1 MESALFSGLQGLF
14 LGVANLG
21 LGQVIMILV
30 GSALLY
36 LGIKKG
42 YEPLLLVPIGFGAIL
57 VNIPLADM
65 MGEEGF
71 LRFFYDAG
79 VLTEVFPLLI
89 FIGIGA
95 MTDFQPLL
103 ENPKIIL
110 LGAAGQFGI
119 FLTLLLALALGF
131 DKLDAVAVAIIGACD
146 GPTAIYV
153 SSKFAPHLLGAMIDF
168 GPVLANPIVLLFGAA
183 GQFGIFLTLFLALWL
198 GFLRQEAVSIAVIG
212 ACDGPTA
219 IFVTSRYAPAL
230 LPAVSIAAY
239 SYMSLVPLI
248 QPPIM
253 RLLTTDRERKI
264 VMGVVKQ
271 PVSKT
276 TKILFP
282 IVVTIFASILA
293 PKGAPLIGTV
303 MLGNL
308 MKESGVVDRLKSAS
322 ENEIANIVT
331 LLLGLCI
338 GATMEA
344 DKFLRAQTLLILGLG
359 FVAISLDTAVG
370 VLFGKLMCF
379 LTGGKINPL
388 IGAAGISAFP
398 MSARVVQ
405 AEGQKYNKKNYL
417 LMHAMSANAG
427 GQIGSVIAAAVMLSV
442 LQGMGIIG
450 G

>member
-1 MESALFSGLQGLF
+1 MESAIASGFQGLL
-14 LGVANLG
+14 LGVTNLTAG
-21 LGQVIMILV
+21 HVVMILI
-30 GSALLY
+30 GSLLLY
-36 LGIKKG
+36 LGIARG

-57 VNIPLADM
+57 VNIPLAGLMDEH
-65 MGEEGF
+65 GI
-71 LRFFYDAG
+71 LRFFYNVG
-79 VLTEVFPLLI
+79 VLTEIFPVLI
-89 FIGIGA
+89 FLGIGA

-119 FLTLLLALALGF
+119 FLTLLLALAAGF

-153 SSKFAPHLLGAMIDF
+153 SSKFAPHLLGA
-168 GPVLANPIVLLFGAA
+168 
-183 GQFGIFLTLFLALWL
+183 
-198 GFLRQEAVSIAVIG
+198 VSV
-212 ACDGPTA
+212 
-219 IFVTSRYAPAL
+219 
-230 LPAVSIAAY
+230 AAY

-253 RLLTTDRERKI
+253 RALTTERERKI
-264 VMGVVKQ
+264 TMGVVKQ

-282 IVVTIFASILA
+282 VIVTVVASIIA
-293 PKGAPLIGTV
+293 PIGTPLIGTV

-308 MKESGVVDRLKSAS
+308 MKESGVVDRLKRAS
-322 ENEIANIVT
+322 ENEITNIVT

-344 DKFLRAQTLLILGLG
+344 DKFLRGQTLLVLALGLI
-359 FVAISLDTAVG
+359 AIGLDTVMG
-370 VLFGKLMCF
+370 IMFGKLMCL
-379 LTGGKINPL
+379 LTGGKVNPL

-398 MSARVVQ
+398 MAARVVQ
-405 AEGQKYNKKNYL
+405 VEGQKYNKKNYL

-442 LQGMGIIG
+442 LKGMGFAG

>member
-1 MESALFSGLQGLF
+1 MESALVSGLQGLF
-14 LGVANLG
+14 LGVASLTA
-21 LGQVIMILV
+21 GQVLMILV
-30 GSALLY
+30 GCGLLY
-36 LGIKKG
+36 LGIRKG

-65 MGEEGF
+65 MGKEGF
-71 LRFFYDAG
+71 LRFFYDFG
-79 VLTEVFPLLI
+79 VLTEIFPLLI
-89 FIGIGA
+89 FVGIGA

-119 FLTLLLALALGF
+119 FLTLLLALAVGF

-153 SSKFAPHLLGAMIDF
+153 SSKFAPHMLGA
-168 GPVLANPIVLLFGAA
+168 
-183 GQFGIFLTLFLALWL
+183 
-198 GFLRQEAVSIAVIG
+198 VSV
-212 ACDGPTA
+212 
-219 IFVTSRYAPAL
+219 
-230 LPAVSIAAY
+230 AAY

-253 RLLTTDRERKI
+253 RALTSDKERKI
-264 VMGVVKQ
+264 VMGVAKR

-276 TKILFP
+276 IKVVFP

-308 MKESGVVDRLKSAS
+308 MRESGVVERLKSAS
-322 ENEIANIVT
+322 ENEITNIVT
-331 LLLGLCI
+331 LLLGLSI

-344 DKFLRAQTLLILGLG
+344 ANFLRSQTLLVLALG
-359 FVAISLDTAVG
+359 FVAIGLDTAVG
-370 VLFGKLMCF
+370 VLFGKAMCF
-379 LTGGKINPL
+379 LTGGRINPL

-405 AEGQKYNKKNYL
+405 VEGQKYNKKSYL

-442 LQGMGIIG
+442 LQGMGIIAG
-450 G
+450 

>member
-1 MESALFSGLQGLF
+1 MESALASGLQGLL
-14 LGVANLG
+14 LGVGNLG
-21 LGQVIMILV
+21 LGHAIMILV
-30 GSALLY
+30 GSLLLY
-36 LGIKKG
+36 LGIRKG

-65 MGEEGF
+65 MGEDGF
-71 LRFFYDAG
+71 LRFFYDTG
-79 VLTEVFPLLI
+79 VRTEIFPLLI

-119 FLTLLLALALGF
+119 FLTLLLALAVGF
-131 DKLDAVAVAIIGACD
+131 DKLDAVAIAIIGACD

-153 SSKFAPHLLGAMIDF
+153 SSKFAPHLLGA
-168 GPVLANPIVLLFGAA
+168 
-183 GQFGIFLTLFLALWL
+183 
-198 GFLRQEAVSIAVIG
+198 VSV
-212 ACDGPTA
+212 
-219 IFVTSRYAPAL
+219 
-230 LPAVSIAAY
+230 AAY

-293 PKGAPLIGTV
+293 PKGAPLIGTL

-308 MKESGVVDRLKSAS
+308 MKESGVVERLKSAS

-338 GATMEA
+338 GATMQA
-344 DKFLRAQTLLILGLG
+344 DQFLRGQTLLILALG
-359 FVAISLDTAVG
+359 FVAISLDTVVG
-370 VLFGKLMCF
+370 LLFGKLMCL

-398 MSARVVQ
+398 MAARVVQ
-405 AEGQKYNKKNYL
+405 AEGQRHNKKNYL
-417 LMHAMSANAG
+417 LMHAMSANAS

-442 LQGMGIIG
+442 LQGMGIVG

>member
-1 MESALFSGLQGLF
+1 MESALASGLQGLF

-21 LGQVIMILV
+21 LGHVVMLLI
-30 GSALLY
+30 GSLLLY
-36 LGIKKG
+36 LGINKG
-42 YEPLLLVPIGFGAIL
+42 YEPLLLLPIGFGAIL

-65 MGEEGF
+65 MGNEGF
-71 LRFFYDAG
+71 LRFFYDNG

-89 FIGIGA
+89 FVGIGA

-153 SSKFAPHLLGAMIDF
+153 SSKFAPHMLGA
-168 GPVLANPIVLLFGAA
+168 
-183 GQFGIFLTLFLALWL
+183 
-198 GFLRQEAVSIAVIG
+198 VSV
-212 ACDGPTA
+212 
-219 IFVTSRYAPAL
+219 
-230 LPAVSIAAY
+230 AAY

-253 RLLTTDRERKI
+253 RALTSEKERQI
-264 VMGVVKQ
+264 VMGVAKRE
-271 PVSKT
+271 PISKT
-276 TKILFP
+276 TKIVFP

-308 MKESGVVDRLKSAS
+308 MRESGVVDRLKNAA
-322 ENEIANIVT
+322 ENEITNIVT

-344 DKFLRAQTLLILGLG
+344 SNFLRGETLLILGLG
-359 FVAISLDTAVG
+359 FIAISLDTAVG
-370 VLFGKLMCF
+370 VLFGKLMCAM
-379 LTGGKINPL
+379 TGGKINPL

-405 AEGQKYNKKNYL
+405 VEGQKYNKKNYL

-442 LQGMGIIG
+442 LQGMGIVG

>member
-1 MESALFSGLQGLF
+1 MESALVSGFEGIF
-14 LGVANLG
+14 LGITNLG
-21 LGQVIMILV
+21 LGHVIMILV
-30 GSALLY
+30 GSLLLY
-36 LGIKKG
+36 LGISRG
-42 YEPLLLVPIGFGAIL
+42 YEPLLLLPIGFGAIL
-57 VNIPLADM
+57 VNIPLAGM
-65 MGEEGF
+65 MDEHGF
-71 LRFFYDAG
+71 LRFFYDNG

-89 FIGIGA
+89 FVGIGA

-131 DKLDAVAVAIIGACD
+131 DKLDAIAVAIIGACD

-153 SSKFAPHLLGAMIDF
+153 SSKFAPHLLGA
-168 GPVLANPIVLLFGAA
+168 
-183 GQFGIFLTLFLALWL
+183 
-198 GFLRQEAVSIAVIG
+198 VSV
-212 ACDGPTA
+212 
-219 IFVTSRYAPAL
+219 
-230 LPAVSIAAY
+230 AAY

-253 RLLTTDRERKI
+253 RMLTTDKERKI

-276 TKILFP
+276 TKIIFP
-282 IVVTIFASILA
+282 IVVTIVASILA
-293 PKGAPLIGTV
+293 PLGAALIGTV

-308 MKESGVVDRLKSAS
+308 MRESGVVDRLKGAS

-331 LLLGLCI
+331 LLLGLAI
-338 GATMEA
+338 GGTMQA
-344 DKFLRAQTLLILGLG
+344 DKFLRGETLLVLALGLI
-359 FVAISLDTAVG
+359 AICLDTAVG
-370 VLFGKLMCF
+370 VLFGKVMCV

-405 AEGQKYNKKNYL
+405 VEGQKYNKKSYL

-442 LQGMGIIG
+442 LKGMGIVG

>member
-1 MESALFSGLQGLF
+1 MESALVNGIQGLF
-14 LGVANLG
+14 LGVMNIG
-21 LGQVIMILV
+21 IGQVIMIAAACV
-30 GSALLY
+30 LLY

-57 VNIPLADM
+57 VNIPEANM
-65 MGEEGF
+65 MAEGGF

-79 VLTEVFPLLI
+79 VRTEIFPLLI

-103 ENPKIIL
+103 QNPKIIL

-119 FLTLLLALALGF
+119 FITLLLALALGF
-131 DKLDAVAVAIIGACD
+131 DKLDAVAVAVIGACD

-153 SSKFAPHLLGAMIDF
+153 SSKFAPHMLGA
-168 GPVLANPIVLLFGAA
+168 
-183 GQFGIFLTLFLALWL
+183 
-198 GFLRQEAVSIAVIG
+198 VSV
-212 ACDGPTA
+212 
-219 IFVTSRYAPAL
+219 
-230 LPAVSIAAY
+230 AAY

-253 RLLTTDRERKI
+253 RVLTTEKERQI
-264 VMGVVKQ
+264 VMGAAKLD
-271 PVSKT
+271 PISKT
-276 TKILFP
+276 TRIVFP
-282 IVVTIFASILA
+282 IAVTIFASILA

-308 MKESGVVDRLKSAS
+308 LRECGVVERLKSAS

-344 DKFLRAQTLLILGLG
+344 DKFLKAQTLLVLLLG
-359 FVAISLDTAVG
+359 FIAISLDTAVG
-370 VLFGKLMCF
+370 ILFGKAMCA

-405 AEGQKYNKKNYL
+405 AEGQKYNKKSYL

-442 LQGMGIIG
+442 LQGMGIVG

>member
-1 MESALFSGLQGLF
+1 MGSALTFGLQGLF
-14 LGVANLG
+14 LGVANIEIG
-21 LGQVIMILV
+21 HVIMILI
-30 GSALLY
+30 GSALLF
-36 LGIKKG
+36 LAIKKG

-57 VNIPLADM
+57 VNIPLSEMMADD
-65 MGEEGF
+65 GF
-71 LRFFYDAG
+71 IRFFYDIG
-79 VLTEVFPLLI
+79 VRTEIFPLLI
-89 FIGIGA
+89 FLGIGA

-103 ENPKIIL
+103 QNPKIIL

-153 SSKFAPHLLGAMIDF
+153 SSKFAPHML
-168 GPVLANPIVLLFGAA
+168 GPVSV
-183 GQFGIFLTLFLALWL
+183 
-198 GFLRQEAVSIAVIG
+198 
-212 ACDGPTA
+212 
-219 IFVTSRYAPAL
+219 
-230 LPAVSIAAY
+230 AAY

-253 RLLTTDRERKI
+253 RALTTQRERAI
-264 VMGVVKQ
+264 VMGTGKLE
-271 PVSKT
+271 PISKT
-276 TKILFP
+276 TKIVFP
-282 IVVTIFASILA
+282 IAVTIFASILA

-308 MKESGVVDRLKSAS
+308 LRECGVVERLKSAC

-338 GATMEA
+338 GATMAA
-344 DKFLRAQTLLILGLG
+344 DKFLQPQTLVILALG
-359 FVAISLDTAVG
+359 FIAISLDTAVG
-370 VLFGKLMCF
+370 VLFGKLMCL

-405 AEGQKYNKKNYL
+405 AEGQKYNKKSYL

-442 LQGMGIIG
+442 LQGMGIVG